1 MDDLGAR
8 RVSAQV
14 VVSLPRIDGPDWSLG
29 KAAAAVGAGVF
40 QNGLGARRAKSTF
53 IGTDACLRGVC
64 GQRFVAVFTG
74 WSEFEHLL
82 EGTSIHSRHKSSMPS
97 FACSALLILPIGAA
111 IACDQRLDHTN
122 PAIQSLHLE

>member
-14 VVSLPRIDGPDWSLG
+14 VVSLPRIGGSDWSLG

-82 EGTSIHSRHKSSMPS
+82 DYATDRALGIHGDLNTP
-97 FACSALLILPIGAA
+97 P
-111 IACDQRLDHTN
+111 
-122 PAIQSLHLE
+122 LHGHGIE